1 MTRVH
6 TVLLFVLALGFA
18 GCGGCGSTTQKA
30 STIKEITTES
40 IEKTGDTWMVKITS
54 RVDAPVDKVYDAWTQ
69 PERAKELAPA
79 NVLKSELV
87 SEDGNT
93 KVVDLVGK
101 LDVLPPGFKVQNL
114 RNEWKFFPDEKR
126 ITSRSVDFKMA
137 DLNAEYRFKPTPDG
151 QGTIV
156 EFTQTSK
163 DKSPM
168 LVDSL
173 QEGALRETYVRQVQ
187 MVNKALGLAQ
197 PAAKPAS

>member
-6 TVLLFVLALGFA
+6 TVLLFAFALGIG
-18 GCGGCGSTTQKA
+18 GCGGCGQTAQKA
-30 STIKEITTES
+30 GTIKEITTES
-40 IEKTGDTWMVKITS
+40 IKKGGDTWTVKITS
-54 RVDAPVDKVYDAWTQ
+54 RIDAPVDKVFEAWTQ
-69 PERAKELAPA
+69 PERAKDLAPD

-87 SEDGNT
+87 SQDGNT
-93 KVVDLVGK
+93 KVVDIVGR

-137 DLNAEYRFKPTPDG
+137 DLSSEYVFKAAPDG
-151 QGTIV
+151 KGTIV

-187 MVNKALGLAQ
+187 MVNKALGLAA

>member
-6 TVLLFVLALGFA
+6 TVLLFALALGIG
-18 GCGGCGSTTQKA
+18 GCGGCGPTAEKAGTTR
-30 STIKEITTES
+30 EITTES
-40 IEKTGDTWMVKITS
+40 IQKAGDTWTVKMTS
-54 RVDAPVDKVYDAWTQ
+54 RIDAPVDEVFEAWTQ
-69 PERAKELAPA
+69 PERAKELAPD

-87 SEDGNT
+87 SQDGNT
-93 KVVDLVGK
+93 KVVDLVGR

-126 ITSRSVDFKMA
+126 ITSRSIDFKMA
-137 DLNAEYRFKPTPDG
+137 DLSSEFRFKPSPDG
-151 QGTIV
+151 KGTIV

-187 MVNKALGLAQ
+187 MVNKALGLEQ
-197 PAAKPAS
+197 PPAKPSS